1 MGDYA
6 SYYDSWRRA
15 YCAVESEIDMC
26 IKGLY
31 KVKEYSQAYDR
42 DEQTIK
48 SLTSERWFK
57 ERIFDKYL
65 WFNAGNG

>member
-1 MGDYA
+1 
-6 SYYDSWRRA
+6 
-15 YCAVESEIDMC
+15 MC